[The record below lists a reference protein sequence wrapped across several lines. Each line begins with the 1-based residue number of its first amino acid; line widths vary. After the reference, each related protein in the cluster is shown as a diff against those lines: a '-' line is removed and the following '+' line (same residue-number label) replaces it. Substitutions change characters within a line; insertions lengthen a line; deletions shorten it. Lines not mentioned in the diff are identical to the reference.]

1 MATATATALEV
12 PAVSKKQ
19 TLRGAEKLKTN
30 RAKLKK
36 QIFWS
41 QNRGQKMDP
50 FLESQFIIK
59 YCDSKNGPKFYEKS
73 GVTFCDKWSAKNG
86 NLEPRFL
93 CHARL

>member
-12 PAVSKKQ
+12 PAASKKQ
-19 TLRGAEKLKTN
+19 KLRGAEKSK
-30 RAKLKK
+30 RSHAKLNKK
-36 QIFWS
+36 KIWS

>member
-1 MATATATALEV
+1 MATATALEV
-12 PAVSKKQ
+12 PAASKKQ
-19 TLRGAEKLKTN
+19 KLRGAEKSK
-30 RAKLKK
+30 RSHAKLKK
-36 QIFWS
+36 KIKIWS
-41 QNRGQKMDP
+41 QNGVNFLTP
-50 FLESQFIIK
+50 VLESQFIIK